1 MKDISTIDNTPPQE
15 PDDPDQRRSTP
26 WAGLWQRLRAG
37 FTKSSPPPLSGRV
50 EVMQQQGQQ
59 TQTHHAMVENVARL
73 HEARVDD
80 VMIARSEIE
89 ALDIDTSLEEALL
102 VFERSG
108 HSRLPVYAET
118 LDDPRGMVH
127 IRDLLSFIT
136 QTARDKDTGNEEAT
150 TQLDFSKVNLHLTLG
165 EIDIIREVLFVPAS
179 MRASQLLSRMQT
191 TRTQMALVIDEY
203 GGTDGLASMEDV
215 FELVVGDIEDE
226 HDDDEIMMVA
236 EAHGCWLV
244 DARAELEEIATLIGQ
259 NMYWGELAD
268 DVDTIGGL
276 IVSLLDHIP
285 ARGET
290 VEIDACSFE
299 VVEADHRR
307 IQRVRIKK
315 L

>member
-1 MKDISTIDNTPPQE
+1 MENTNVSE
-15 PDDPDQRRSTP
+15 TDDPDPRRSQKKSHFWSRLLP
-26 WAGLWQRLRAG
+26 FLFRHREENQQGVSHAGLPSHEMV
-37 FTKSSPPPLSGRV
+37 KNI
-50 EVMQQQGQQ
+50 
-59 TQTHHAMVENVARL
+59 TQL
-73 HEARVDD
+73 HEARVGD

-89 ALDIDTSLEEALL
+89 AIEIDTSLSEALL
-102 VFERSG
+102 FFEKSG
-108 HSRLPVYAET
+108 HSRLPVYVET

-136 QTARDKDTGNEEAT
+136 KTARCAQDRHGKTGT
-150 TQLDFSKVNLHLTLG
+150 SLLDFSKVDLEKTIG
-165 EIDIIREVLFVPAS
+165 EIGIIREVLFVPAS

-226 HDDDEIMMVA
+226 HDDEDVMMMK
-236 EAHGCWLV
+236 ESSGCWLI
-244 DARAELEEIATLIGQ
+244 DARAELKEIDEFLGED
-259 NMYWGELAD
+259 MDWGELGE

-276 IVSLLDHIP
+276 IVSKLDHIP
-285 ARGET
+285 ERGEM
-290 VEIDACSFE
+290 VAIGGYAFH

-307 IQRVRIKK
+307 IKRVRVKK